1 MLQSRWI
8 YHFDSAG
15 HLTHVFWDG
24 KLIEEYTYN
33 QAGQRVRQWRGKTLH
48 DDPTAGALHYDHQ
61 GKLDGYSF
69 PSASSSLLCPF
80 ALCGAVKGSPS
91 QNNTLMK
98 MWREPKRH
106 WTACI

>member
-1 MLQSRWI
+1 MTNAYW
-8 YHFDSAG
+8 
-15 HLTHVFWDG
+15 
-24 KLIEEYTYN
+24 
-33 QAGQRVRQWRGKTLH
+33 
-48 DDPTAGALHYDHQ
+48 GALIAGILLIIYGLIKIIIGEDSSHMRIIPGDW
-61 GKLDGYSF
+61 GPLCMPRLDGYSF
-69 PSASSSLLCPF
+69 PSAPSSLLCPF